1 MSEPK
6 SRAQAINAMC
16 RASICDDRAA
26 GTWREQTAACE
37 NGGCPLFAVR
47 PFPRHVPTKET
58 LAGLRKRLG
67 AANRRAP
74 PNGP

>member
-16 RASICDDRAA
+16 RACIYDDRAA
-26 GTWREQTAACE
+26 GTWREQTAACD

-47 PFPRHVPTKET
+47 PFPRHVPCKET
-58 LAGLRKRLG
+58 LMDLRKRLEE
-67 AANRRAP
+67 ANRSPR
-74 PNGP
+74 